1 MVVFGGIITSY
12 LLNRA
17 EGDVEIFSSVFLR
30 LKGKRDIKK
39 KKVKR
44 GINLI
49 ILKSDIVD
57 IIEPSRI

>member
-1 MVVFGGIITSY
+1 MADGGVV
-12 LLNRA
+12 
-17 EGDVEIFSSVFLR
+17 IFSSVFLI
-30 LKGKRDIKK
+30 LKGKRERKK

-49 ILKSDIVD
+49 NLKSDIVD